1 LRLTGDETPS
11 KQQLNKWK
19 TQQTEAYQMVQDHCI
34 SVNRVDTGPTRCA
47 YEHTTTTSTT
57 PTEERRMESWK
68 LDNMLYTSDRLS
80 PLARWSTL
88 EADSESC
95 ATGLPNAK
103 CPSDHLPIACIFAI
117 QPSSELDALKR
128 QEVLARLQELS
139 IRHQHTLNDTEIAM
153 EAKHQDILKNLAA
166 TISSSSSSG
175 GGTNPE
181 TVETNPPETEEDICT
196 RPKKKKKKKELPPK
210 EVMEV
215 IKEKRAL
222 MKQVKKGQ
230 EREREQVVQ
239 QLGNLERL
247 LIQEVYGVAWRQWV
261 KNGS

>member
-1 LRLTGDETPS
+1 
-11 KQQLNKWK
+11 
-19 TQQTEAYQMVQDHCI
+19 MVQDHCI

-153 EAKHQDILKNLAA
+153 EAKHQDISKNLAA
-166 TISSSSSSG
+166 TISSSS
-175 GGTNPE
+175 
-181 TVETNPPETEEDICT
+181 
-196 RPKKKKKKKELPPK
+196 L
-210 EVMEV
+210 
-215 IKEKRAL
+215 
-222 MKQVKKGQ
+222 
-230 EREREQVVQ
+230 VVVVVV
-239 QLGNLERL
+239 GP
-247 LIQEVYGVAWRQWV
+247 IQRQWRPILQRQRRISV
-261 KNGS
+261 RVPKRIKRKRNYLSRK

>member
-1 LRLTGDETPS
+1 
-11 KQQLNKWK
+11 
-19 TQQTEAYQMVQDHCI
+19 
-34 SVNRVDTGPTRCA
+34 
-47 YEHTTTTSTT
+47 
-57 PTEERRMESWK
+57 MESWK

-196 RPKKKKKKKELPPK
+196 RPKKKKK
-210 EVMEV
+210 
-215 IKEKRAL
+215 EKGITSQGSGGSYQRKASVNEAS
-222 MKQVKKGQ
+222 QKGP
-230 EREREQVVQ
+230 
-239 QLGNLERL
+239 G
-247 LIQEVYGVAWRQWV
+247 A
-261 KNGS
+261 